1 MFNVF
6 KGRLSL
12 MSDYNPKKILILFAH
27 PAMQKSK
34 VNKRLVEPI
43 SALEGV
49 TFHDLYDSY
58 PDMYI
63 DVEREKDLLLENDII
78 IFQHPFYWYS
88 SPAMLK
94 EWQDLV
100 LEFGFAY
107 GPGGTALEGKKMMN
121 VISTGASREAYRR
134 EGHNTYTIREFLRPF
149 EQTANLCHMKYL
161 PPFVLHD
168 AINMDVNMDL
178 LFYSEL
184 LRNMLT
190 QLINNKIDF
199 KELEDFEYFNDYF
212 VDPEN

>member
-1 MFNVF
+1 
-6 KGRLSL
+6 
-12 MSDYNPKKILILFAH
+12 MSDFNTKKILILFAH
-27 PAMQKSK
+27 PAMQKSR
-34 VNKRLVEPI
+34 VNKRLIEPLA
-43 SALEGV
+43 ALDGV